1 MVNSWITHV
10 KQFAAKHH
18 LKYGDALK
26 RPQCRVSYH
35 NGAIRGT
42 GPKPQPSHSREYTCA
57 VCEQRKP
64 VNDDARLYPRKCY
77 NENINPH
84 QICPECWFD
93 ETRGFALE
101 SANHKCPGCMK
112 GMPFVYTGSSKQE
125 NRKRNLT
132 TTPPQENIVFELLS
146 DSDSDSDGQQ
156 HKKRK

>member
-10 KQFAAKHH
+10 KQFAAKHN

-35 NGAIRGT
+35 NGAISGT

-57 VCEQRKP
+57 VGDQQKP
-64 VNDDARLYPRKCY
+64 VNDDARLHPRKCY
-77 NENINPH
+77 NENTNPH

-112 GMPFVYTGSSKQE
+112 GMPFVYTGPSKQE
-125 NRKRNLT
+125 NRKRNLMT
-132 TTPPQENIVFELLS
+132 TALENIVFELLS
-146 DSDSDSDGQQ
+146 DSDSDGDYQQ
-156 HKKRK
+156 HSKKRK